1 MKEKL
6 DRLLYNGSIHTLKS
20 ENDVVE
26 ALGINDG
33 KIVFAGSD
41 REALLLYESLEMVD
55 LKGRTIIPGLGDSH
69 MHFYA
74 TCQTLATVDLGGCRS
89 KREAML
95 HLKEKAVS
103 TPKGEWIRGSNFDQ
117 S

>member
-33 KIVFAGSD
+33 KIVFVGKD
-41 REALLLYESLEMVD
+41 CEAFCYMNRWRCL
-55 LKGRTIIPGLGDSH
+55 I
-69 MHFYA
+69 
-74 TCQTLATVDLGGCRS
+74 
-89 KREAML
+89 
-95 HLKEKAVS
+95 
-103 TPKGEWIRGSNFDQ
+103 
-117 S
+117 

>member
-41 REALLLYESLEMVD
+41 CEDRQSDFCANM
-55 LKGRTIIPGLGDSH
+55 
-69 MHFYA
+69 
-74 TCQTLATVDLGGCRS
+74 
-89 KREAML
+89 ML
-95 HLKEKAVS
+95 WME
-103 TPKGEWIRGSNFDQ
+103 
-117 S
+117 